1 MSTFDKLFKIGQYTD
16 PSGLT
21 GCSVI
26 ISEAGATPG
35 YSVRGG
41 SPNTRDTDALRPENN
56 RKAVHGVSLSGG
68 SAFGLATGDG
78 IVQYLEER
86 GIGREIRGGVVPN
99 VVGASLFDLGLE
111 GNLIRPDREF
121 GYRAAELAFSEQKF
135 QSGNHGAGAGAT
147 VGTIKGMA
155 AAMKGGIGFKLLQ
168 QGELFV
174 AALIA
179 VNAVGDIFEEE
190 QGRLIAGLRG
200 ADGRLASSSELF
212 LREYQN
218 FNDLFSGNTV
228 IGCVMTNGKL
238 DKARTN
244 KLADI
249 SHNGIARSV
258 RPSHTTFDGDTLF
271 ALAAGEVEATFEAI
285 SIMAVEAV
293 RLAVIDGVKSADT
306 VGDLLSYRGY
316 WDLSKEEVR

>member
-1 MSTFDKLFKIGQYTD
+1 MRTFNELFKIGQYTD
-16 PSGLT
+16 SSGLT
-21 GCSVI
+21 GCTVI
-26 ISEAGATPG
+26 ISETGATPG

-78 IVQYLEER
+78 VVQYLEEQ
-86 GIGREIRGGVVPN
+86 GIGREIKGGVVPN

-111 GNLIRPDREF
+111 GNQVRPDREF
-121 GYRAAELAFSEQKF
+121 GYQAAKLAFTEQPF
-135 QSGNHGAGAGAT
+135 QSGNYGAGAGST

-155 AAMKGGIGFKLLQ
+155 AAMKGGIGFHLLR

-174 AALIA
+174 AAVIA

-190 QGRLIAGLRG
+190 SGRLIAGLRDDTG
-200 ADGRLASSSELF
+200 QISSSSEVL
-212 LREYQN
+212 LKEYQN
-218 FNDLFSGNTV
+218 FDDLFSGNTV
-228 IGCVMTNGKL
+228 IGCVMTNAKL

-271 ALAAGEVEATFEAI
+271 ALAAGEVPATFEAV
-285 SIMAVEAV
+285 SILAVEAV
-293 RLAVIDGVKSADT
+293 RKAVLDGVKSAGT
-306 VGDLLSYRGY
+306 VGELLAYEDY
-316 WDLSKEEVR
+316 WQSN